1 MFIISKRNFL
11 VRRADGSSYIVKK
24 DYIGEI
30 PQDVF
35 ESTVI
40 QGAIKGGLVATPKT
54 HQDKELDKADAEA
67 ADKAESA
74 DIRPDADNPSD
85 TESEEDKESS
95 QPKEKRKTKTE

>member
-11 VRRADGSSYIVKK
+11 VRRADGSPYRIKK

-35 ESTVI
+35 ESSLI
-40 QGAIKGGLVATPKT
+40 QGAIRGGLVATPET
-54 HQDKELDKADAEA
+54 HRDKELYKADAEA
-67 ADKAESA
+67 AVKADAA
-74 DIRPDADNPSD
+74 DIRPDENKSD
-85 TESEEDKESS
+85 TESEEAKESG